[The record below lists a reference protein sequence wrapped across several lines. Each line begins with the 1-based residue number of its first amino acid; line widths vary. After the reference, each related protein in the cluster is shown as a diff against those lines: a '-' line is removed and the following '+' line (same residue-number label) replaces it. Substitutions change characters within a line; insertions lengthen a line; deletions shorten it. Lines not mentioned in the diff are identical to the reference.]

1 MNWGCPEC
9 QVPHQMVPWFN
20 SCIPYI
26 LTTTPEDTGNTSAFY
41 RQRARCR
48 SAEKRGRMGQW
59 SEQQAKAEGM
69 SSNPSPATYHLG
81 DLGQVT
87 WSLHASVS
95 PSVYLLEFSQKSNP
109 GLWRELIMNSIWASI
124 SSQKV
129 LMWNK
134 ISCSGS
140 QSQKVEVSWFNPTPQ
155 RGAQTQCRVGLT
167 GLYQRETVSCS
178 VSRTF
183 MNSLFKRGYYEKL
196 NYINS
201 QSNEICS
208 KQR

>member
-1 MNWGCPEC
+1 
-9 QVPHQMVPWFN
+9 
-20 SCIPYI
+20 
-26 LTTTPEDTGNTSAFY
+26 
-41 RQRARCR
+41 
-48 SAEKRGRMGQW
+48 
-59 SEQQAKAEGM
+59 
-69 SSNPSPATYHLG
+69 
-81 DLGQVT
+81 
-87 WSLHASVS
+87 
-95 PSVYLLEFSQKSNP
+95 
-109 GLWRELIMNSIWASI
+109 
-124 SSQKV
+124 
-129 LMWNK
+129 MWNK

-140 QSQKVEVSWFNPTPQ
+140 QSQKVEVSWFHPTPQ

-167 GLYQRETVSCS
+167 GFYQRETVSCS